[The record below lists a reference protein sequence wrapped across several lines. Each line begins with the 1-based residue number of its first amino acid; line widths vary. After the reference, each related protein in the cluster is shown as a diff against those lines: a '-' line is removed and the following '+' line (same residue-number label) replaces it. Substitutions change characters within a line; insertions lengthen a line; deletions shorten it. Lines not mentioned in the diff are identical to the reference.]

1 MKRTHTATVVLIA
14 SLFMVSCGGGRKS
27 VLDQQITVVASF
39 YPIEEI
45 LTMVGGVH
53 VKVIGL
59 TPPGQGAHD
68 LELSAKTI
76 NAVSRASAVF
86 YLGDGFQP
94 YVEKALTSMDA
105 SVTKVDLLRAVDVLD
120 IAESLNGGKVDGEVL
135 ASGRDPHVWLDPQNM
150 VKMTNAVV
158 DALSLASPKYA
169 NEFAKLGK
177 QYIASLKTLG
187 EQIDQQLATCK
198 SRSIV
203 TSHRAFAYLA
213 KRANLIQVSI
223 SGVNPEEEPSVK
235 TLEQIAKYAKAN
247 NVTTIFFET
256 LLPEDLARTLA
267 EKVGATTDL
276 LDPIEGISSED
287 LANGASYISVQQDNL
302 TRLAKGLRCS

>member
-1 MKRTHTATVVLIA
+1 
-14 SLFMVSCGGGRKS
+14 MVACGGAQKS
-27 VLDQQITVVASF
+27 VLDQRITVVASF

-45 LTMVGGVH
+45 LTTVGGAH

-68 LELSAKTI
+68 IELSAKTI
-76 NAVSRASAVF
+76 DAASRASAVF

-94 YVEKALTSMDA
+94 NVEKVLTSMGA
-105 SVTKVDLLRAVDVLD
+105 SVTKVDLLRTVDVLD
-120 IAESLNGGKVDGEVL
+120 IAESLTGGEVDGEVL

-150 VKMTNAVV
+150 VKMTNAVM

-169 NEFAKLGK
+169 NEFAKSGK

-198 SRSIV
+198 SRSII

-223 SGVNPEEEPSVK
+223 SGLNPEEEPSVK

-247 NVTTIFFET
+247 SVTTIFFET
-256 LLPEDLARTLA
+256 LLPPDLARTLA

-276 LDPIEGISSED
+276 LDPVEGLSSKD
-287 LANGASYISVQQDNL
+287 IANGASYISVQQDNL